1 MAIYFAR
8 ESIREPSG
16 EEFIG
21 RRSYES
27 YETYGPCV
35 DCCPAAFTLMPM
47 KQRVLLG
54 MSGGVDSSVAGYL
67 LREQGYEVVGVT
79 MKVWPQDCI
88 SRAED
93 KCCGPQAVAD
103 ARGVAHA
110 LGIPHYVVDE
120 ADQFERLVIDYFAS
134 EYQAGRTPNPCVM
147 CNEKLKFGNL
157 WSKARAL
164 GCDYIATGHYA
175 IIDHVV
181 AACGDRGRVDS
192 RTASG
197 ATGVIDPGY
206 SYAVLRKSV
215 DRRKDQSY
223 FLFSL
228 HQPQLRRALTPLGR
242 MMKPQIRE
250 IARSLGLKVADK
262 IDSQE
267 ICFVPGNDYKAFLR
281 SRLGENE
288 FHRGEIYDVDGNF
301 VGEHDGIELFTIGQR
316 KGLPGGSLR
325 PRYVVDLDPETN
337 RVIVGDAD
345 DLVADEFEIDRVNWH
360 PVVAMTKADSASPLD
375 EGEGTEVRGIPS
387 QNRESR
393 EPSPYPLPWE
403 GRGEETPRG
412 QDRGFSF
419 EATVKIRYNH
429 PGTPATIV
437 LSEDNRARICLHE
450 PQRAVTPGQA
460 AVIYKDDVVLGGG
473 WICRREAPVLA

>member
-1 MAIYFAR
+1 MK
-8 ESIREPSG
+8 E
-16 EEFIG
+16 
-21 RRSYES
+21 
-27 YETYGPCV
+27 V
-35 DCCPAAFTLMPM
+35 

-103 ARGVAHA
+103 ARSVAHA

-120 ADQFERLVIDYFAS
+120 ADQFERVVIDYFAS

-157 WSKARAL
+157 WSKAKAL

-175 IIDHVV
+175 IIQNVV
-181 AACGDRGRVDS
+181 AAGVDRGRVDS
-192 RTASG
+192 PGKTSA
-197 ATGVIDPGY
+197 AGVDAPGY
-206 SYAVLRKSV
+206 SYAVLRKGI
-215 DRRKDQSY
+215 DTRKDQSY

-228 HQPQLRRALTPLGR
+228 RQPQLRRALTPLGK
-242 MMKPQIRE
+242 MTKPQIRK
-250 IARSLGLKVADK
+250 IAHSLGLKVADK

-267 ICFVPGNDYKAFLR
+267 ICFVPGNDYKGFLR
-281 SRLGENE
+281 SHLGEDE
-288 FHRGEIYDVDGNF
+288 FHRGEIYDIAGNPI
-301 VGEHDGIELFTIGQR
+301 GEHEGIELFTIGQR
-316 KGLPGGSLR
+316 KGLPGGSPR
-325 PRYVVDLDPETN
+325 PRYVVELDPTTN

-345 DLVADEFEIDRVNWH
+345 DLVCEEFEIDRVNWH
-360 PVVAMTKADSASPLD
+360 PVA
-375 EGEGTEVRGIPS
+375 GTGDNS
-387 QNRESR
+387 
-393 EPSPYPLPWE
+393 
-403 GRGEETPRG
+403 
-412 QDRGFSF
+412 SF

-429 PGTPATIV
+429 PGTRATV
-437 LSEDNRARICLHE
+437 TPLENDRAHVRLHD

-460 AVIYKDDVVLGGG
+460 AVIYDSDIVLCGG
-473 WICRREAPVLA
+473 WICRSRHPEPRKLPGSKEPAIVR

>member
-1 MAIYFAR
+1 MNQK
-8 ESIREPSG
+8 
-16 EEFIG
+16 
-21 RRSYES
+21 
-27 YETYGPCV
+27 
-35 DCCPAAFTLMPM
+35 

-67 LREQGYEVVGVT
+67 LREQGYDVIGVT

-120 ADQFERLVIDYFAS
+120 ADQFERVVIDYFAS

-157 WSKARAL
+157 WSKAKAL

-175 IIDHVV
+175 IIEHVD
-181 AACGDRGRVDS
+181 ATSSSRGGECGDGA
-192 RTASG
+192 AS
-197 ATGVIDPGY
+197 TF
-206 SYAVLRKSV
+206 AVLRKGV
-215 DRRKDQSY
+215 DPRKDQSY

-228 HQPQLRRALTPLGR
+228 RQSQLRRALAPLGT
-242 MMKPQIRE
+242 MTKPQIRE
-250 IARSLGLKVADK
+250 IAGSLGLKVADK

-281 SRLGENE
+281 SHLGDDE
-288 FHRGEIYDVDGNF
+288 FHRGGIFDVDGNF

-316 KGLPGGSLR
+316 KGLPGGSPR
-325 PRYVVDLDPETN
+325 PRYVVDLDPATN
-337 RVIVGDAD
+337 RVVVGDANALVCD
-345 DLVADEFEIDRVNWH
+345 DFEIERVNWH
-360 PVVAMTKADSASPLD
+360 VVAGGVDPGSMC
-375 EGEGTEVRGIPS
+375 V
-387 QNRESR
+387 
-393 EPSPYPLPWE
+393 
-403 GRGEETPRG
+403 
-412 QDRGFSF
+412 DRAAGVTAPGYYERI
-419 EATVKIRYNH
+419 EAIVKIRYNH
-429 PGTPATIV
+429 PGTRATV
-437 LSEDNRARICLHE
+437 TPLENDRARVRLHE

-460 AVIYKDDVVLGGG
+460 AVIYDADVVLGGG
-473 WICRREAPVLA
+473 WICRREALVAA

>member
-1 MAIYFAR
+1 MNR
-8 ESIREPSG
+8 N
-16 EEFIG
+16 
-21 RRSYES
+21 
-27 YETYGPCV
+27 
-35 DCCPAAFTLMPM
+35 

-67 LREQGYEVVGVT
+67 LREQGYDVIGVT

-93 KCCGPQAVAD
+93 KCCGPQAIAD

-120 ADQFERLVIDYFAS
+120 ADQFERVVIDYFAS

-157 WSKARAL
+157 WGKAAAL

-175 IIDHVV
+175 IIEHGAGTPSSRPGDS
-181 AACGDRGRVDS
+181 AATPDARGESAGVD
-192 RTASG
+192 
-197 ATGVIDPGY
+197 DPGY
-206 SYAVLRKSV
+206 SYAILRKGI
-215 DRRKDQSY
+215 DPRKDQSY

-228 HQPQLRRALTPLGR
+228 RQPQLRRALTPLGT
-242 MMKPQIRE
+242 MTKPEIRK
-250 IARSLGLKVADK
+250 IAHSLGLKIADK
-262 IDSQE
+262 TDSQE

-281 SRLGENE
+281 SHLGEKE

-316 KGLPGGSLR
+316 KGLPGGSPR
-325 PRYVVDLDPETN
+325 PRYVVDLDSETN
-337 RVIVGDAD
+337 RVIVGDAEH
-345 DLVADEFEIDRVNWH
+345 LVCDEFAIDRVNWH
-360 PVVAMTKADSASPLD
+360 PVAGIGLSAVASAKADDP
-375 EGEGTEVRGIPS
+375 
-387 QNRESR
+387 
-393 EPSPYPLPWE
+393 
-403 GRGEETPRG
+403 GR
-412 QDRGFSF
+412 SF

-429 PGTPATIV
+429 PGTVATV
-437 LSEDNRARICLHE
+437 TPLEHDRARVRLHE

-460 AVIYKDDVVLGGG
+460 AVIYNDDIVLGGG
-473 WICRREAPVLA
+473 WICRRAFCHPERSGAESRDLATLP

>member
-1 MAIYFAR
+1 MNK
-8 ESIREPSG
+8 
-16 EEFIG
+16 
-21 RRSYES
+21 
-27 YETYGPCV
+27 T
-35 DCCPAAFTLMPM
+35 

-67 LREQGYEVVGVT
+67 LREQGYEVIGVT

-157 WSKARAL
+157 WSKATAL

-175 IIDHVV
+175 VIEHDADH
-181 AACGDRGRVDS
+181 
-192 RTASG
+192 
-197 ATGVIDPGY
+197 
-206 SYAVLRKSV
+206 AVLRKGI
-215 DRRKDQSY
+215 DARKDQSY

-228 HQPQLRRALTPLGR
+228 RQPQLRRALTPLGT
-242 MMKPQIRE
+242 MTKPQIRE
-250 IARSLGLKVADK
+250 IAHSLGLKVADK

-281 SRLGENE
+281 SHLGKDE
-288 FHRGEIYDVDGNF
+288 FHRGEIYDVAGNF
-301 VGEHDGIELFTIGQR
+301 VGDHDGIELFTIGQR
-316 KGLPGGSLR
+316 KGLPGGSPR
-325 PRYVVDLDPETN
+325 PRYVIGLDPETN
-337 RVIVGDAD
+337 RVIVGDAG
-345 DLVADEFEIDRVNWH
+345 DLVCEEFEIDRVNWH
-360 PVVAMTKADSASPLD
+360 PVARA
-375 EGEGTEVRGIPS
+375 
-387 QNRESR
+387 RERS
-393 EPSPYPLPWE
+393 
-403 GRGEETPRG
+403 
-412 QDRGFSF
+412 SF

-429 PGTPATIV
+429 AGTRATV
-437 LSEDNRARICLHE
+437 TLLENDRTRVRLHD

-460 AVIYKDDVVLGGG
+460 AVMYNGDVVLGGG
-473 WICRREAPVLA
+473 WIDRPRHPERRGAKSKEPAIVP

>member
-1 MAIYFAR
+1 MNR
-8 ESIREPSG
+8 N
-16 EEFIG
+16 
-21 RRSYES
+21 
-27 YETYGPCV
+27 
-35 DCCPAAFTLMPM
+35 

-67 LREQGYEVVGVT
+67 LREQGYDVIGVT

-93 KCCGPQAVAD
+93 KCCEPQAIAD

-120 ADQFERLVIDYFAS
+120 ADQFERVVIDYFAS

-157 WSKARAL
+157 WGKAAAL

-175 IIDHVV
+175 IIEHGAGTPSSRPGDS
-181 AACGDRGRVDS
+181 AATPDARGESAGVD
-192 RTASG
+192 
-197 ATGVIDPGY
+197 DPGY
-206 SYAVLRKSV
+206 SYAILRKGI
-215 DRRKDQSY
+215 DPRKDQSY

-228 HQPQLRRALTPLGR
+228 RQPQLRRALTPLGT
-242 MMKPQIRE
+242 MTKPEIRK
-250 IARSLGLKVADK
+250 IAHSLGLKIADK
-262 IDSQE
+262 TDSQE

-281 SRLGENE
+281 SHLGEKE

-316 KGLPGGSLR
+316 KGLPGGSPR
-325 PRYVVDLDPETN
+325 PRYVVDLDSETN
-337 RVIVGDAD
+337 RVIVGDAEH
-345 DLVADEFEIDRVNWH
+345 LVCDEFAIDRVNWH
-360 PVVAMTKADSASPLD
+360 PVAGIGLSAVASAKADDP
-375 EGEGTEVRGIPS
+375 
-387 QNRESR
+387 
-393 EPSPYPLPWE
+393 
-403 GRGEETPRG
+403 GR
-412 QDRGFSF
+412 SF

-429 PGTPATIV
+429 PGTVATV
-437 LSEDNRARICLHE
+437 TPLEHDRARVRLHE

-460 AVIYKDDVVLGGG
+460 AVIYNDDIVLGGG
-473 WICRREAPVLA
+473 WICRRAFCHPERNGAQSRDLATLP